1 MRGFFG
7 PLVPDFVK
15 YAGDYG
21 GEEIPVPIP
30 NTEVKLPC
38 ADDSAVKCESKQL
51 PVFFEY
57 YIPADTAGIF
67 FLREMMQFS
76 SGDIRR
82 IGVASEASSG
92 AHWRGRMEPGGGT
105 TESRDWQRVFC
116 FVKK

>member
-51 PVFFEY
+51 PAFFLSINPFQFILE
-57 YIPADTAGIF
+57 GIF
-67 FLREMMQFS
+67 FALIDVLFY
-76 SGDIRR
+76 I
-82 IGVASEASSG
+82 
-92 AHWRGRMEPGGGT
+92 
-105 TESRDWQRVFC
+105 
-116 FVKK
+116 K